1 MLRSGWVYPA
11 IYAVDL
17 SLKTPVHKRPFTEEE
32 DQMILDFVRTNGA
45 KNWFFVA
52 SELENRTPKQCR
64 ERWHNNLDP
73 SIQKGPWSPE
83 EDQLLAEKQSVLGN
97 KWAEIARFLPGRTD
111 TLVKNRWNTS
121 VKGRVVVDVGGN
133 ITVIPSHASQG
144 QMFDMDMSPAM
155 SPTSRAEGGSVA
167 AWLGDFNMKR
177 HAFAQSLWNEWMP
190 PLLKR

>member
-11 IYAVDL
+11 SYAVDF
-17 SLKTPVHKRPFTEEE
+17 SLKAPVQKQPFTEEE
-32 DQMILDFVRTNGA
+32 DQVILDFVRTNGA
-45 KNWFFVA
+45 KNWNFVA

-64 ERWHNNLDP
+64 ERWHNHLDP
-73 SIQKGPWSPE
+73 SIQKGPWSAE
-83 EDQLLAEKQSVLGN
+83 EDQLLAEKQAVLGN

-121 VKGRVVVDVGGN
+121 VKARVVVDVGGN

-144 QMFDMDMSPAM
+144 QMFDMDLSPSMSPV
-155 SPTSRAEGGSVA
+155 PQAEGGSVV
-167 AWLGDFNMKR
+167 AWLDDFNQKG

>member
-1 MLRSGWVYPA
+1 MLRSGWLYPA
-11 IYAVDL
+11 SHGVEF
-17 SLKTPVHKRPFTEEE
+17 SLKAPVHKQPFTSEE
-32 DQMILDFVRTNGA
+32 DQVILDFVRSNGA
-45 KNWFFVA
+45 KNWNFVA

-64 ERWHNNLDP
+64 ERWHNHLDP

-83 EDQLLAEKQSVLGN
+83 EDQLLAEKQAVLGN

-121 VKGRVVVDVGGN
+121 VKARVVVDVGGN

-144 QMFDMDMSPAM
+144 QMFDMDLSPSM
-155 SPTSRAEGGSVA
+155 SPTPQSEGGSVV
-167 AWLGDFNMKR
+167 AWIDDFNKKG